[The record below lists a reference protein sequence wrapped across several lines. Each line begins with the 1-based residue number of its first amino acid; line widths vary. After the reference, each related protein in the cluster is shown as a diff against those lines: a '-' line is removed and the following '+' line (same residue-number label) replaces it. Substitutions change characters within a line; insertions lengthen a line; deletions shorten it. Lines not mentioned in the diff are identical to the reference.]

1 MRHRTALHS
10 PAVSLTYAVALPL
23 WLWSFGAQ
31 PGSQTSAPTGF
42 SLRSVPDGLSVYVA
56 RAGQPDTIFNQ
67 GNFKGRTPLTLPVEP
82 GEYQLGY
89 LATTALAPAQLG
101 AIVEIQPGVR
111 VVSLYRDGALLQYPD
126 KVTALAS
133 GSREIALPN
142 RTSLKPSETEPYAWD
157 RSPVSASGPEAFNAF
172 YYKMDG
178 IDIAQVGTIYTVHV
192 SQARN
197 EHIGIILPSR
207 YLRTGERIEELRQ
220 YYPKERR
227 FTLPPASE
235 VDAVLKAS
243 GILEYRDVLVE
254 LLERGGKVIYD
265 GPRPGGSVNLKSA
278 EQVPVVHAAQDAA
291 VNPSTTMRIR
301 DVLSIQGKK
310 LVVTRYGT
318 SVHHE

>member
-1 MRHRTALHS
+1 MRHRTALHL
-10 PAVSLTYAVALPL
+10 PAISLTYAVALPL

-31 PGSQTSAPTGF
+31 AGSQTSAPTGF
-42 SLRSVPDGLSVYVA
+42 SLRSVPDGLNVYVA
-56 RAGQPDTIFNQ
+56 RAGQADTIFNQ

-82 GEYQLGY
+82 GEYQVGY

-111 VVSLYRDGALLQYPD
+111 VVSLYRDGALIQYPD
-126 KVTALAS
+126 KVMVLAS

-207 YLRTGERIEELRQ
+207 YLRAGERIQELRQ

-235 VDAVLKAS
+235 VDAALKAS
-243 GILEYRDVLVE
+243 GILEYRDLLIE

-265 GPRPGGSVNLKSA
+265 GPRPGGSVNLKSD
-278 EQVPVVHAAQDAA
+278 EQVPVVHAAQEAA
-291 VNPSTTMRIR
+291 PSPSTTMRIR
-301 DVLSIQGKK
+301 DVLSIQGGK
-310 LVVTRYGT
+310 LVVTHYGT

>member
-1 MRHRTALHS
+1 MRHRTALHL

-42 SLRSVPDGLSVYVA
+42 SLRSVPDGLNVYVA

-67 GNFKGRTPLTLPVEP
+67 GNFKGRTPLTVRVEA

-89 LATTALAPAQLG
+89 LATKALAPAQLG
-101 AIVEIQPGVR
+101 AIEEIQPGVR
-111 VVSLYRDGALLQYPD
+111 VVSLYRDATLIQYPD

-133 GSREIALPN
+133 GSREAAVPT

-178 IDIAQVGTIYTVHV
+178 FDIAQVGAIYTVHV
-192 SQARN
+192 SQAGN

-265 GPRPGGSVNLKSA
+265 GPRPGGSVNLKSD
-278 EQVPVVHAAQDAA
+278 EQVPVVHAAQEAA
-291 VNPSTTMRIR
+291 ASPSTTMRIR